1 MAELTKVKELLK
13 YLNLNESKE
22 KLEDICANAEM
33 KNLTPLEVVEMLLLC
48 ETDAR
53 KEKSRLKRM
62 KAACFPYDELADDFD
77 YNRKGFSGITQSHM
91 KQLSQLSWLEKAYN
105 IMFLGPPGLG
115 KTRLSVE
122 LGIKA
127 VQAGYN
133 VAFTTLD
140 QLMTIFKTAD
150 IRTHSSRRLKQIR
163 DSDLVILDEVG
174 FLPISRQEVNR
185 LYEFINEM
193 YLKTSIILTSN
204 KGFEEWSEFLGDSI
218 ITGAIL
224 DRIAHQC
231 EIFSL
236 KGPSWRMENRKTI
249 LKDTNV

>member
-13 YLNLNESKE
+13 YLNLNESMV
-22 KLEDICANAEM
+22 KLEDICVDAEM
-33 KNLTPLEVVEMLLLC
+33 KNMTPLEVIEILLLF
-48 ETDAR
+48 ETNAR
-53 KEKSRLKRM
+53 KEKHRLKRM
-62 KAACFPYDELADDFD
+62 KAAYFPYNELECSFDF
-77 YNRKGFSGITQSHM
+77 NRRGFSGITQSHM
-91 KQLSQLSWLEKAYN
+91 KQLLQLSWLEKAYN

-115 KTRLSVE
+115 KTRLSIE

-150 IRTHSSRRLKQIR
+150 IRTSSSRRLKQIK

-193 YLKTSIILTSN
+193 YLKTSIVLTSN

-249 LKDTNV
+249 LSTNV

>member
-1 MAELTKVKELLK
+1 MAELTKIKELLK
-13 YLNLNESKE
+13 HLNLNESRE

-62 KAACFPYDELADDFD
+62 KAACFPYDEPADDFD
-77 YNRKGFSGITQSHM
+77 YNRKGFSGITQGHM
-91 KQLSQLSWLEKAYN
+91 KQLSQLNWLEKAYN

-127 VQAGYN
+127 VKAGYN

-140 QLMTIFKTAD
+140 QLMTLFKTVD
-150 IRTHSSRRLKQIR
+150 IRTHSSRRLKQIKG
-163 DSDLVILDEVG
+163 SDLVILDEVG